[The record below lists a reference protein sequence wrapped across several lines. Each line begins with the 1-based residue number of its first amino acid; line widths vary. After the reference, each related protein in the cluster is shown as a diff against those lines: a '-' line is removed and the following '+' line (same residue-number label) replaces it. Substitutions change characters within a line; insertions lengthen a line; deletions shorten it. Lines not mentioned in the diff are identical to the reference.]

1 VAGDPRRDP
10 LQRRLLASF
19 RPRDPLIVLP
29 YLGYGAAGKAT
40 LCGRVLQVEGFRATL
55 ATERRWR
62 NLAAFVKRMESDE
75 VPGAR
80 VRATFQG
87 RSSEAVTNREGYFHF
102 DLPGPKRAGWHDV
115 ALELVSPQAGAR
127 ATGQVIVPA
136 ASADFGV
143 ISDIDDTLV
152 ASGATRKL
160 SMIVRL
166 ALSNAL
172 TRKPFSGVGA
182 FYRALHRGANPLFYV
197 SKSPWNLYL
206 PLVEMMRAQRIPLG
220 PLMLRDY
227 GLHLARRGRLGHKAV
242 QIERILGTYAKL
254 PFVLIGD
261 SGEEDPEIYSEVVRR
276 HPGRVLA
283 IYIRAIEPDAGRL
296 AAIARLAAEVKKTRC
311 QLVLAP
317 DTAFAGGARRRRGLH
332 PPRGPARHPGRAR
345 RREFG
350 VRYVILL

>member
-1 VAGDPRRDP
+1 
-10 LQRRLLASF
+10 
-19 RPRDPLIVLP
+19 
-29 YLGYGAAGKAT
+29 
-40 LCGRVLQVEGFRATL
+40 VLQDEGFRPTL
-55 ATERRWR
+55 SSERRWR

-87 RSSEAVTNREGYFHF
+87 RSTEAVTNREGYFHF
-102 DLPGPKRAGWHDV
+102 DLPAPKRAGWHEV

-127 ATGQVIVPA
+127 ATGRVMVPA
-136 ASADFGV
+136 ATADFGV

-152 ASGATRKL
+152 ASGATKKL

-182 FYRALHRGANPLFYV
+182 FYRALHRGVNPLFYV

-206 PLVEMMRAQRIPLG
+206 PLVELMRAQRIPLG

-227 GLHLARRGRLGHKAV
+227 GLHLARRGKVEHKAT

-283 IYIRAIEPDAGRL
+283 IYIRAIEPDAARL
-296 AAIARLAAEVKKTRC
+296 AVIARLAAQVKKTRC

-317 DTAFAGGARRRRGLH
+317 DTAFAAAHAAGEGFIAPEALREVQAEREAEAR
-332 PPRGPARHPGRAR
+332 A
-345 RREFG
+345 
-350 VRYVILL
+350 